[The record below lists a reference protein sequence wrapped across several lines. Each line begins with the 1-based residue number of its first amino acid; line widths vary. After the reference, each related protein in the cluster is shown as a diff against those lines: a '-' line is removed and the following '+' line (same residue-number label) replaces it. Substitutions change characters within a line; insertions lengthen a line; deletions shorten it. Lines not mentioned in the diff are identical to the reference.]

1 MECDLER
8 GSTVEPDEAA
18 EPRNEKTLTP
28 VRLSNEPRNHRRL
41 RFSGNSSSTSV
52 SGKFFSKPV
61 LAPDVINSLL
71 APASTLEVAGNIH
84 LSQRVP
90 CVRQTLGHTPVDP
103 FITPGH
109 LFAAAGPTV
118 VPGHPFAAP
127 GHPFAA
133 PGHPFAAPGHPFAAP
148 GHPFGNPGHLFIAPR
163 QQFLATKHQTAP
175 GAGKYSTGALTDSL
189 YSQGY
194 QFNHGKN
201 Q

>member
-163 QQFLATKHQTAP
+163 Q
-175 GAGKYSTGALTDSL
+175 
-189 YSQGY
+189 
-194 QFNHGKN
+194 
-201 Q
+201 